1 MIVQASQSIIQ
12 QGMFAFRFMLQFIK
26 IKSGNPAI
34 FFKAIVYLVT
44 MVYDL
49 AFIANFNATQNKQQ
63 LLLYAMQF
71 KSAKKYLVIALV
83 TSSLIISV
91 GYKYQTSKIIQVDIS
106 NLLNVRP
113 VTTLTNGKLI
123 PWTKGV
129 DRENGYL
136 TTAAALANGE
146 INPKAITDDPLI
158 PANEHHPAIL
168 LHYNNNDGS
177 NNQAMLLT
185 DTNLFTI
192 NVPKSKYADL
202 YICLTSAYGKS
213 NLQYE
218 LIYNDGS
225 ETKNIVVPD
234 WANDVQDNDPNFS
247 YVVHDL
253 AKWTN
258 KNFRTENDH
267 HNIHTLNVHPD
278 SKRVLTALRVKDL
291 SKTYMLFWA
300 ATGVKI

>member
-1 MIVQASQSIIQ
+1 M
-12 QGMFAFRFMLQFIK
+12 
-26 IKSGNPAI
+26 
-34 FFKAIVYLVT
+34 
-44 MVYDL
+44 
-49 AFIANFNATQNKQQ
+49 ATQNKQQ
-63 LLLYAMQF
+63 LLLYTMQL
-71 KSAKKYLVIALV
+71 KSTKKYLFIGLV
-83 TSSLIISV
+83 FSSLIICA
-91 GYKYQTSKIIQVDIS
+91 GYKYQTNKVIQVDIS
-106 NLLNVRP
+106 SLLNIRP

-146 INPKAITDDPLI
+146 TNPKAIADDPLI

-177 NNQAMLLT
+177 KNQAMLLA
-185 DTNLFTI
+185 DTNSFTI
-192 NVPKSKYADL
+192 KVPKNKYTAF

-225 ETKNIVVPD
+225 ETKTIIVPD
-234 WANDVQDNDPNFS
+234 WANDVPDNDPNFS

-258 KNFRTENDH
+258 KNFRTEDNH
-267 HNIHTLNVHPD
+267 HNIHALNVHPN
-278 SKRVLTALRVKDL
+278 SKRVLAGIRVRNL
-291 SKTYMLFWA
+291 SKTYALFWA

>member
-1 MIVQASQSIIQ
+1 MQ
-12 QGMFAFRFMLQFIK
+12 L
-26 IKSGNPAI
+26 KS
-34 FFKAIVYLVT
+34 T
-44 MVYDL
+44 
-49 AFIANFNATQNKQQ
+49 
-63 LLLYAMQF
+63 
-71 KSAKKYLVIALV
+71 KKYLFIALAF
-83 TSSLIISV
+83 SSLIFSA
-91 GYKYQTSKIIQVDIS
+91 GYKYQTNKVIQIDIS
-106 NLLNVRP
+106 DLLNTRP

-123 PWTKGV
+123 SWTKGV

-146 INPKAITDDPLI
+146 TNPKAIADNSLIAATD
-158 PANEHHPAIL
+158 HHPEIL
-168 LHYNNNDGS
+168 LHYNNNDATK
-177 NNQAMLLT
+177 NQAMLLT
-185 DTNLFTI
+185 DSTAFTI
-192 NVPKSKYADL
+192 KTPKNKYADL

-213 NLQYE
+213 KLQYE

-234 WANDVQDNDPNFS
+234 WANDVPDTDPNFS

-267 HNIHTLNVHPD
+267 HNIHALNVHPD
-278 SKRVLTALRVKDL
+278 PKRVLTAVRVKNQ
-291 SKTYMLFWA
+291 SKTYVLFWA